1 MHAQFRQVRCP
12 GPRRSYNDGRS
23 PLAGADELPLLSKR
37 IIVTAPR
44 QYSQKLCAKL
54 INAGARPLV
63 VPGVAITE
71 LQGAELEQ
79 MRSYLRVLLS
89 EQQQRPSN
97 DIGSSSQQQ
106 HQHQHQH
113 LTHIAFTSKNG
124 IFAFIDQLA
133 AVAGGVEA
141 ACEWL
146 RRSGLRLCALG
157 ADGEVLSGLGL
168 EVHVA
173 PPEASTLG
181 LVRELERRGEA
192 AGARVLCPVPLVT
205 GGLVEPPVVPRFL
218 KALQDA
224 GAAPVRLDAYLT
236 RLGCTPEECGAERA
250 ALQSGHVHAVVFSST
265 AEVTARDC
273 QMHAQGLLQLMG
285 GAEAFRGAVLQHGVT
300 LAAHGPYTAAGAA
313 AVLGL
318 PVPVVSRN
326 FSTFDGVVA
335 ALEAH
340 FAGAAGAGR

>member
-1 MHAQFRQVRCP
+1 MQAHVSRLP
-12 GPRRSYNDGRS
+12 KH
-23 PLAGADELPLLSKR
+23 PLAGAEELALLGRR

-44 QYSQKLCAKL
+44 QYSQKLCSKL
-54 INAGARPLV
+54 VNAGARPLV

-71 LQGAELEQ
+71 LEGEELEQ
-79 MRSYLRVLLS
+79 MRDYLRGLLADPHPATTLS
-89 EQQQRPSN
+89 
-97 DIGSSSQQQ
+97 
-106 HQHQHQH
+106 
-113 LTHIAFTSKNG
+113 HIAFTSKNG
-124 IFAFIDQLA
+124 IFAFLDQLA

-141 ACEWL
+141 ACDWL

-157 ADGEVLSGLGL
+157 ADGEVLTGLGL
-168 EVHVA
+168 EVHVS

-236 RLGCTPEECGAERA
+236 RLGCRPEDCAHERA
-250 ALQSGHVHAVVFSST
+250 TLEGGHVDAIVFSST
-265 AEVTARDC
+265 AE
-273 QMHAQGLLQLMG
+273 AQGLLQLMG
-285 GAEAFRGAVLQHGVT
+285 GDQAFRRAVAAHGVA

-318 PVPVVSRN
+318 PVPVVSRS
-326 FSTFDGVVA
+326 FSTFDGVVM
-335 ALEAH
+335 ALEEH
-340 FAGAAGAGR
+340 FALEGRQRR

>member
-1 MHAQFRQVRCP
+1 MQSHVRQLRCP
-12 GPRRSYNDGRS
+12 KQGRSCGWRSLRLPNLRSSDVGPKLGQPVSRDGRS
-23 PLAGADELPLLSKR
+23 PLAGSDELPLLGKR

-44 QYSQKLCAKL
+44 QYSQKLSSKL

-71 LQGAELEQ
+71 LEGAELEQ
-79 MRSYLRVLLS
+79 MRGYLRALLAD
-89 EQQQRPSN
+89 PHPA
-97 DIGSSSQQQ
+97 SSLS
-106 HQHQHQH
+106 
-113 LTHIAFTSKNG
+113 HIAFTSKNG
-124 IFAFIDQLA
+124 IFALLDQLA

-141 ACEWL
+141 ACGWL

-157 ADGEVLSGLGL
+157 ADGEVLVGLGL
-168 EVHVA
+168 EVHVS

-192 AGARVLCPVPLVT
+192 AGARVLCPVPRVT

-218 KALQDA
+218 KALEDA
-224 GAAPVRLDAYLT
+224 GAVPVRLDAYLT
-236 RLGCTPEECGAERA
+236 RLGCRPDGCGLERA
-250 ALQSGHVHAVVFSST
+250 ALQGGHVHAVVFSST
-265 AEVTARDC
+265 AE
-273 QMHAQGLLQLMG
+273 AQGLLQLMG
-285 GAEAFRGAVLQHGVT
+285 GAEAFGAAVAAHGVT

-318 PVPVVSRN
+318 PVPVVSKN

-335 ALEAH
+335 ALEEH
-340 FAGAAGAGR
+340 FTQAGQQQR